1 MLFATNW
8 TVEVMIFK
16 AWTALVYTVCW
27 THWKRLWECVCVS
40 STLCCDLHF
49 SGKQC
54 WCSEQVCVKDQLT
67 VVRCNWVW
75 CTCFEFWELEYS
87 QQVIIQSPRDFSKH
101 SHQSLNPL
109 FRHVFK
115 DRFDS
120 SSSYLLVVSCQIYFI
135 FAWLQVQHCTT
146 SCFLLSHLPTLKRS
160 GKLSYLSDCK
170 QLWHFC
176 EKSLLRG

>member
-1 MLFATNW
+1 MCHPHFAVICISLENSAGA
-8 TVEVMIFK
+8 VS
-16 AWTALVYTVCW
+16 
-27 THWKRLWECVCVS
+27 RCVLRISLQWCVVTGCGVPAS
-40 STLCCDLHF
+40 SSVSLSTP
-49 SGKQC
+49 SR
-54 WCSEQVCVKDQLT
+54 ST
-67 VVRCNWVW
+67 
-75 CTCFEFWELEYS
+75 
-87 QQVIIQSPRDFSKH
+87 RDFSKH

-109 FRHVFK
+109 FRHMFK

-170 QLWHFC
+170 QL
-176 EKSLLRG
+176 